1 MINSDDNNFFNDFYC
16 EMMSKLDEK
25 REYINKYGILTN
37 FSTQTNL
44 SIIEEETYGFKF
56 FKKLF
61 EKIKLLFEEKIR
73 EKSL

>member
-1 MINSDDNNFFNDFYC
+1 MI
-16 EMMSKLDEK
+16 SKLDEK
-25 REYINKYGILTN
+25 REYIDKYGIVNNFNIETN
-37 FSTQTNL
+37 I

-73 EKSL
+73 QKNLD